1 MLAGMRFPL
10 LALIILGGCGLRHV
24 ARPPTLDGYK
34 SVALRDIAAV
44 GMRDVNVEV
53 IGVLGPM
60 VPQEV
65 CHGLVTFPLLDNSG
79 GMFSLLSGGVTVSLP
94 RTRYNEV
101 RDLHP
106 SDQVRVRGYLSKYF
120 AEGCDWV
127 MLDASRYLWV
137 DTIEKV
143 TPP

>member
-1 MLAGMRFPL
+1 VRLLPIVVL
-10 LALIILGGCGLRHV
+10 LALGCGMRHV
-24 ARPPTLDGYK
+24 ARPPTYSGYT
-34 SVALRDIAAV
+34 SVAVRDVSAV
-44 GMRDVNVEV
+44 GMKDVNVEV
-53 IGVLGPM
+53 VGVLGPM

-65 CHGLVTFPLLDNSG
+65 CHGLVTFPLMDVAPG
-79 GMFSLLSGGVTVSLP
+79 GGGLSILMSHVTISLP

-101 RDLHP
+101 RDLH
-106 SDQVRVRGYLSKYF
+106 SNDQVRVRGYLSKYF

-143 TPP
+143 SLP